1 MADDLDVV
9 MGPAR
14 QDDAEEMVVVR
25 LTTALLSKR

>member
-1 MADDLDVV
+1 MAANLDVV